1 MHAARTPRSLPSL
14 APRQADQEVR
24 AAPTRPAGC
33 CPVGGGRPQTGAS
46 RRVPRR
52 EARPLAPSQALLLVP
67 SQSLRNPRLR
77 LCFRI
82 SDSSEQPASSAPRKT
97 VPRETGTLPTDSSE
111 TPRSR
116 LTGPQGNSHAGH
128 AAVALFFRLLY
139 ENYALPIDS
148 HVFRFEFNREC
159 RRPEAKLVPQDEHQ
173 RAAVCTAP
181 CRWYGVPNKITLPR
195 PLPHGSC
202 CLSLR

>member
-1 MHAARTPRSLPSL
+1 MVLGAPGPRPLPAPPAAMHAARTPRSLPSL

-128 AAVALFFRLLY
+128 AAVALFLGFYMRIML
-139 ENYALPIDS
+139 
-148 HVFRFEFNREC
+148 C
-159 RRPEAKLVPQDEHQ
+159 RS
-173 RAAVCTAP
+173 
-181 CRWYGVPNKITLPR
+181 TLTFSD
-195 PLPHGSC
+195 LNLTESVAG
-202 CLSLR
+202 LRRS